1 MAFATD
7 PPRPKENPRR
17 RLPHPVQSL
26 YSSDRATLSI
36 LGWPQIAA
44 ALVWALA
51 VVVAEPVAA
60 TVVVLAL
67 AGALAVAAALVWA
80 LAVVVAEPVAAA
92 VAVLALAG
100 ALAVAAALVWAPA
113 VVVAEPVAASVAVDN
128 AVAALLAF
136 LVLWLLCA
144 CVGSCCLSEPCASC

>member
-7 PPRPKENPRR
+7 TPRR
-17 RLPHPVQSL
+17 LAHF
-26 YSSDRATLSI
+26 YSSERATLST
-36 LGWPQIAA
+36 LGRPQIAA

-80 LAVVVAEPVAAA
+80 LAVAAALVWTHAVDVAEPVAA
-92 VAVLALAG
+92 
-100 ALAVAAALVWAPA
+100 
-113 VVVAEPVAASVAVDN
+113 VVE
-128 AVAALLAF
+128 
-136 LVLWLLCA
+136 
-144 CVGSCCLSEPCASC
+144 

>member
-1 MAFATD
+1 M
-7 PPRPKENPRR
+7 
-17 RLPHPVQSL
+17 PHPVQSDCF
-26 YSSDRATLSI
+26 YSSDRATFST

-113 VVVAEPVAASVAVDN
+113 VVVAEPVAEKRRTSAR
-128 AVAALLAF
+128 AA
-136 LVLWLLCA
+136 
-144 CVGSCCLSEPCASC
+144 

>member
-1 MAFATD
+1 M
-7 PPRPKENPRR
+7 
-17 RLPHPVQSL
+17 PHPVQSL

-80 LAVVVAEPVAAA
+80 LAVAAALVWAHAVDVAEPVAA
-92 VAVLALAG
+92 
-100 ALAVAAALVWAPA
+100 
-113 VVVAEPVAASVAVDN
+113 VVE
-128 AVAALLAF
+128 
-136 LVLWLLCA
+136 
-144 CVGSCCLSEPCASC
+144 